1 MLIFLSCSI
10 YSQNYKFGK
19 VSKEELRETY
29 NSADTSANATV
40 LYRNE
45 SIKFNWQQDKGFFQ
59 VRKVHERIKIY
70 NKEGFDWASKKV
82 RLFSRS
88 AGNSESLNDLKGY
101 TYNLENDKIVKGK
114 LKKNGV
120 FEEVANKYW
129 KFKSFTMPSIKEGC
143 VIEFSY
149 EIESPYLQIDDILF
163 QYTIPIKQFDLSIN
177 TIEYFTY
184 NKLLNPKSDY
194 YPKLTETVADRE
206 LDFSYR
212 QETTY
217 RGGANMGIEKAK
229 TIKDVKRLYENVI
242 RSSSINIP
250 ALNEEPFI
258 DNLENYRA
266 KLILELVA
274 VKYPNE
280 HEKRLSTS
288 WDKVTETIYKNPSFG
303 DQLDK
308 SSYYKDDVDA
318 ILAGVTDPVEKSFLI
333 FNYVKSKINWNDFYG
348 YASDIGVRKAYKDGV
363 GNVADINLM
372 LISMLRYAGLRANPV
387 LVSTKNN
394 GIPLFPTRQGFNYVI
409 CMIESEDF
417 NVLLDATE
425 DYSTYNVLPTRVLNW
440 QGRVIRENGSSAW
453 INLSPSSLSTDVT
466 SLNVKINPDLTIEG
480 KVRQQKTDY
489 TAMNYRNRYANLST
503 DEHIKSLER
512 NNGELEIM
520 DIEIE
525 NNKDYTKPLKLTYD
539 YNLVDG
545 IEEIGENLYL
555 SPMLFFASEDNPFKQ
570 ETRNFPIDLTYP
582 FSDKYIINIMIPE
595 GYAIESL
602 PQSGK
607 IQFNDVGDFTY
618 LSKQNGS
625 FLQLTVSLNMKT
637 SIILA
642 QDYETFKEF
651 YSKVIEKQSEKI
663 VLKKI

>member
-1 MLIFLSCSI
+1 MKTQFTVLLLLISFSI
-10 YSQNYKFGK
+10 QSQNYKFGK
-19 VSKEELRETY
+19 VSEEELAQTFDS
-29 NSADTSANATV
+29 NDSTIGAIM
-40 LYRNE
+40 LYRKHRVDFEYREN
-45 SIKFNWQQDKGFFQ
+45 NGGFMQ
-59 VRKVHERIKIY
+59 KVEVHQRIKIL
-70 NKEGFDWASKKV
+70 NKEGLKWATNKV
-82 RLFSRS
+82 RLYNRS
-88 AGNSESLNDLKGY
+88 NASSERFQSLKGY
-101 TYNLENDKIVKGK
+101 TFNLVDGDVTKDK
-114 LKKNGV
+114 LKNDGV
-120 FEEVANKYW
+120 FDEEANKYW
-129 KFKSFTMPSIKEGC
+129 RYKSFTMPNVKVGSI
-143 VIEFSY
+143 VEFTY
-149 EIESPYLQIDDILF
+149 EILSPFIQIDEIDI
-163 QYTIPIKQFDLSIN
+163 QTSIPTKVFELKVS
-177 TIEYFTY
+177 TPEYFVY
-184 NKLLNPKSDY
+184 NKLLNPRASY
-194 YPKLTETVADRE
+194 IPKLDVSSSNVTIP
-206 LDFSYR
+206 FSYSLDVIS
-212 QETTY
+212 
-217 RGGANMGIEKAK
+217 ADL
-229 TIKDVKRLYENVI
+229 KDV
-242 RSSSINIP
+242 P
-250 ALNEEPFI
+250 ALKDEPFVNNI
-258 DNLENYRA
+258 DNYKS
-266 KLILELVA
+266 KLIMELSMTRMPRSNLE
-274 VKYPNE
+274 YY
-280 HEKRLSTS
+280 STS
-288 WDKVTETIYKNPSFG
+288 WDKVTERIYQNPDFG

-348 YASDIGVRKAYKDGV
+348 YTSENGARKAYKDGV

-394 GIPLFPTRQGFNYVI
+394 GIPLFPTRQGFDYVI
-409 CMIESEDF
+409 CMIENEVF

-453 INLSPSSLSTDVT
+453 INLSPLSLSTDVT

-489 TAMNYRNRYANLST
+489 VAMNYRNRYANLST
-503 DEHIKSLER
+503 DEHIKSIER

-539 YNLVDG
+539 YNLADG
-545 IEEIGENLYL
+545 IEEIGENLYF
-555 SPMLFFASEDNPFKQ
+555 SPMLFFASEENPFKQ

-582 FSDKYIINIMIPE
+582 FSDKYMINIMIPE

-602 PQSGK
+602 PQSEK
-607 IQFNDVGDFTY
+607 IQFNDAGDFTY
-618 LSKQNGS
+618 LAKQNGS

-642 QDYETFKEF
+642 QDYETFKGF

>member
-1 MLIFLSCSI
+1 M
-10 YSQNYKFGK
+10 
-19 VSKEELRETY
+19 SKEELRETY